1 MADSDITASGLAATE
16 GTGSVSLQWS
26 ITNPND
32 LGLSY
37 LDLALVEI
45 WASATNNRAA
55 GSKIGEVAK
64 GQNTFVHTIDG
75 GTTRYYWVRPKNA
88 AGYYGDWHPLSA
100 SAGVSGTAGVVDSI
114 DNGTITGSV
123 ITGSTFRTAASGAR
137 VQIDGDRQQIE
148 IFDESATRIAYVG
161 LDPSSATT
169 LYARRLDSFEPSIL
183 GVSQSGSGLSGVS
196 IAGSGVTG
204 LSTDGGPGVDG
215 SGVTYAFYATAGVYG
230 PFTGSH
236 DGLLAKS
243 EEIEPGDVVVTAE
256 IVARHG
262 VSDTLRRVVKSSA
275 ANDPSAIGVLAT
287 RRSIDPIHTRF
298 AALPDGP
305 SPSMIEAFD
314 HAVFNG
320 VGEGQIN
327 VCGQG
332 GPIRRGDL
340 LVTSDVPGKAM
351 RQADD
356 LMRAATIAKAD
367 EDADLGP
374 ADVAMI
380 ACIYHCG

>member
-1 MADSDITASGLAATE
+1 MADSDITASGLAATQ

-37 LDLALVEI
+37 LDLALVEV

-64 GQNTFVHTIDG
+64 GQNTFVHTLDG
-75 GTTRYYWVRPKNA
+75 GLTRYYWVRPKNA

-148 IFDESATRIAYVG
+148 IFDSGGTRVAYVG
-161 LDPSSATT
+161 LDPSQDAT
-169 LYARRLDSFEPSIL
+169 LYAQRFDSFEPSIV
-183 GVSQSGSGLSGVS
+183 GASQSGPGVRGAS
-196 IAGSGVTG
+196 SAGSGVIG
-204 LSTDGGPGVDG
+204 ASSGGGPGVEG
-215 SGVTYAFYATAGVYG
+215 SGVSFAFYATAGVYG

-236 DGLLAKS
+236 DGLLAKA

-262 VSDTLRRVVKSSA
+262 VSDTLRRVFRSIA
-275 ANDPSAIGVLAT
+275 ANDPAAIGVLAT
-287 RRSIDPIHTRF
+287 RRPIDPIHTRF
-298 AALPDGP
+298 AALPDGA

-314 HAVFNG
+314 HVVFNG

>member
-1 MADSDITASGLAATE
+1 MADSDITASGLAATQ

-26 ITNPND
+26 ITNPNN

-37 LDLALVEI
+37 LDLALVEV
-45 WASATNNRAA
+45 WASATNNRGAA
-55 GSKIGEVAK
+55 SKIGEVAK
-64 GQNTFVHTIDG
+64 GQDTFVHTIDG
-75 GTTRYYWVRPKNA
+75 GTTRYYWVRPKNG

-148 IFDESATRIAYVG
+148 IFDSGGTRVAYVG
-161 LDPSSATT
+161 LDPVQNAT
-169 LYARRLDSFEPSIL
+169 LYAQRLDSFEPSIV
-183 GVSQSGSGLSGVS
+183 GASQSGPGVRGAS
-196 IAGSGVTG
+196 SAGSGVIG
-204 LSTDGGPGVDG
+204 ASSGGGPGVEG
-215 SGVTYAFYATAGVYG
+215 SGVSFAFYATAGVYG

-236 DGLLAKS
+236 DGLLAKA

-262 VSDTLRRVVKSSA
+262 VSDTLRRVVKSIA
-275 ANDPSAIGVLAT
+275 ANDPAAIGVLAT
-287 RRSIDPIHTRF
+287 RRPIDPIHKRF
-298 AALPDGP
+298 AALPGGP
-305 SPSMIEAFD
+305 SPTMIEVFD
-314 HAVFNG
+314 HVVFNG

-356 LMRAATIAKAD
+356 LMRATTIAKAD

>member
-1 MADSDITASGLAATE
+1 MADSDITASGLAATQ
-16 GTGSVSLQWS
+16 GTGSVALQWS

-32 LGLSY
+32 GGLDY
-37 LDLALVEI
+37 LDLALVEV

-55 GSKIGEVAK
+55 GSKVGEVAK
-64 GQNTFVHTIDG
+64 GQNTFVHTLAA
-75 GTTRYYWVRPKNA
+75 GTLRYYWVRPKNR

-100 SAGVSGTAGVVDSI
+100 SAGVSGTAGAVTSI
-114 DNGTITGSV
+114 DNGTVTDSV
-123 ITGSTFRTAASGAR
+123 ITASTYRTAASGAR

-148 IFDESATRIAYVG
+148 IFDSGGTRVAYVG
-161 LDPSSATT
+161 LDPASGTT
-169 LYARRLDSFEPSIL
+169 LYAQRLDSFEPSIVGGSDSGPGVRGASRAGSGLL
-183 GVSQSGSGLSGVS
+183 GVSVE
-196 IAGSGVTG
+196 
-204 LSTDGGPGVDG
+204 GPGVEG
-215 SGVTYAFYATAGVYG
+215 SGAAFAFYATAGVYG

-236 DGLLAKS
+236 DGLLAKG
-243 EEIEPGDVVVTAE
+243 EMIEPGDVVVTAE

-275 ANDPSAIGVLAT
+275 ANDPAAVGVLAT
-287 RRSIDPIHTRF
+287 RRAIDPVHTRF
-298 AALPDGP
+298 AALPGGP
-305 SPSMIEAFD
+305 TAPMIEAFD
-314 HAVFNG
+314 HVVFNG

-327 VCGQG
+327 VCGQN

-351 RQADD
+351 RQSDD
-356 LMRAATIAKAD
+356 VMRAVTVAKAD

-374 ADVAMI
+374 GDVALI

>member
-1 MADSDITASGLAATE
+1 MADSDITASGLAATQ

-37 LDLALVEI
+37 LDLALVEV

-64 GQNTFVHTIDG
+64 GQNTFVHTLDG
-75 GTTRYYWVRPKNA
+75 GLTRYYWVRPKNA

-114 DNGTITGSV
+114 ENGTVTDSV
-123 ITGSTFRTAASGAR
+123 ITASTYRTAASGAR

-148 IFDESATRIAYVG
+148 IFDSDGNRVAYVG
-161 LDPSSATT
+161 LDPDSATT
-169 LYARRLDSFEPSIL
+169 LYAERSDSFEPSIAGL
-183 GVSQSGSGLSGVS
+183 SNSGAGVSGYSFADAGVEGVS
-196 IAGSGVTG
+196 S
-204 LSTDGGPGVDG
+204 DGGPGVRG
-215 SGVTYAFYATAGVYG
+215 SGVTYAFYAQAGAYG

-236 DGLLAKS
+236 DGLLAKD
-243 EEIEPGDVVVTAE
+243 EEIDLGDVVVTAE

-262 VSDTLRRVVKSSA
+262 ISDTLRRVVKSSV
-275 ANDPSAIGVLAT
+275 ANDPAAVGVLAT
-287 RRSIDPIHTRF
+287 RRGVDPVHTRF

-305 SPSMIEAFD
+305 SPSMIEGFD